1 MNMSEERE
9 QAAQEIKSMADA
21 NGGKIFMGMVHHMYG
36 PLRGLNFI
44 LDKPNVEEVLSALDS
59 QSEGMELEDQIKLAE
74 DVKTRSPK
82 NVVELCFKIWV
93 ETALSPRLMVLPFD
107 MSEQAEN
114 PPNVVSSITDG
125 VREVSAVLKMT
136 SSLQAQDAFF
146 YRTGII

>member
-1 MNMSEERE
+1 MSEERQ
-9 QAAQEIKSMADA
+9 QAAQEIKNMADA

-44 LDKPNVEEVLSALDS
+44 LDNPNVEEVLSAMDS
-59 QSEGMELEDQIKLAE
+59 QAIEMGIEDQMKMAE
-74 DVKTRSPK
+74 FVKSSEP
-82 NVVELCFKIWV
+82 NSVVELCFKIWT

-114 PPNVVSSITDG
+114 PPNVVRNIREGIS
-125 VREVSAVLKMT
+125 EVSSVLKMT
-136 SSLQAQDAFF
+136 SNLQAQDPFF

>member
-9 QAAQEIKSMADA
+9 QAAQEIKNMADA

-44 LDKPNVEEVLSALDS
+44 LDNPNVEEVLSALDS
-59 QSEGMELEDQIKLAE
+59 QSQGMELDDQIKLAE
-74 DVKTRSPK
+74 DVKTRTPK
-82 NVVELCFKIWV
+82 DVVELCFKIWV

-114 PPNVVSSITDG
+114 PPNVVSSIPDG

>member
-1 MNMSEERE
+1 MSERE
-9 QAAQEIKSMADA
+9 QAAEAIAQMAND

-44 LDKPNVEEVLSALDS
+44 LDTPNVEEVLSSMDS
-59 QSEGMELEDQIKLAE
+59 QETPMEAEDQIKLI
-74 DVKTRSPK
+74 DDIKTRNPN
-82 NVVELCFKIWV
+82 NVQELCVKIWT

-114 PPNVVSSITDG
+114 PPAVVSSIDEG
-125 VREVSAVLKMT
+125 IKEVVNVLKMT
-136 SSLQAQDAFF
+136 SGLQGQDAFF